1 VRLLS
6 MDRIAPECCTIF
18 DQIDLLAIAE
28 VGTELITEKPAGRHD
43 VTITA
48 PLHYAPDRSYPEWSR
63 AVQTLLVTMSGPDRP
78 GITRSLFGLL
88 AHHDVT
94 VRDIEQLVVRQQL
107 VLAVLLELSDDFTVD
122 VLSAEIDALGDSLG
136 LRTEVIRGAAHD
148 DERRRNRFQV
158 TVLAPVLRAAA
169 IAAIAGV
176 IADRSGNIDRIRR
189 VAAYPVTAVVFEGSG
204 SAVDE
209 LRRALAEVAAEEGV
223 DIAVQ
228 GAGLD
233 RRGQHLVVLDVDSTL
248 IQNEVIDLLAQEA
261 GVGDQVAAITERAMS
276 GELDFAAALRERVA
290 LLAGL
295 PDTVLDRVRDR
306 VELTPGART
315 LCRTLD
321 GLGYRVCLV
330 SGGFGEIVGPI
341 AAELGV
347 QSLRA
352 NRLEVVDGK
361 LSGQLLGPIV
371 DRAGKRQA
379 LEEFAVEF
387 NIPMRRTIAIGDGAN
402 DVDMLAVAGLGVA
415 FNAKSAARD
424 AADASLSVPYL
435 DSVLYLLGISR
446 EDVEELDALRG
457 FVTRSPELT
466 GDDEV
471 GELPFT

>member
-1 VRLLS
+1 
-6 MDRIAPECCTIF
+6 M
-18 DQIDLLAIAE
+18 
-28 VGTELITEKPAGRHD
+28 
-43 VTITA
+43 
-48 PLHYAPDRSYPEWSR
+48 
-63 AVQTLLVTMSGPDRP
+63 QTLLVTMSGPDRP

-88 AHHDVT
+88 AHHDVK

-107 VLAVLLELSDDFTVD
+107 VLAVLLDSSEDSTVEI
-122 VLSAEIDALGDSLG
+122 LSAEIDALGDTLG
-136 LRTEVIRGAAHD
+136 MRTELIRGAAHD

-158 TVLAPVLRAAA
+158 TVLASVLNPAS

-189 VAAYPVTAVVFEGSG
+189 IAAYPVTAVVFEGSG

-209 LRRALAEVAAEEGV
+209 LRRSLAEVAVEQGV

-261 GVGDQVAAITERAMS
+261 GVGDQVAEITERAMT

-295 PDTVLDRVRDR
+295 PESVLDRVRER

-330 SGGFGEIVGPI
+330 SGGFSEIVGPI
-341 AAELGV
+341 SAQLGV

-361 LSGQLLGPIV
+361 LSGHLLGPIV
-371 DRAGKRQA
+371 DRAGKRHA
-379 LEEFAVEF
+379 LEEFAAEF

-402 DVDMLAVAGLGVA
+402 DVDMLAAAGLGVA

-424 AADASLSVPYL
+424 AADTSLNVPYL

-466 GDDEV
+466 GDDEF
-471 GELPFT
+471 GEQSTT